1 MTTHWTERLSE
12 FHDGD
17 LSPAEYAE
25 CAAHLA
31 ACAACRDVLQE
42 LHLVAIAA
50 RTDENRQPSTD
61 LWPGILARINKSAP
75 AEAGALVPFPA
86 VRDRAAARSRQIAFS
101 LPQLALAAS
110 LLIAVSSGVS
120 YLASQRNAGP
130 GPAVAERSASRETP
144 IQAVGEPLGAPS
156 NDLVPANFADAQYD
170 KAVSDLERTL
180 LEQRDK
186 LDPRTVV
193 VIERN
198 LATIDDAIRQARE
211 ALDADPAN
219 TYLNSHLADARR
231 RKLELL
237 RRATS
242 IAGD

>member
-1 MTTHWTERLSE
+1 
-12 FHDGD
+12 
-17 LSPAEYAE
+17 
-25 CAAHLA
+25 
-31 ACAACRDVLQE
+31 VLQD
-42 LHLVAIAA
+42 LHFVTVAA
-50 RTDENRQPSTD
+50 RRDENRNPATD
-61 LWPGILARINKSAP
+61 LWPGILDRIGRNAAAAEALVAATRN
-75 AEAGALVPFPA
+75 AEAGTDRGAGTVPFPT
-86 VRDRAAARSRQIAFS
+86 VRDRASARSRQFTFS

-110 LLIAVSSGVS
+110 LLIAVSSGVA
-120 YLASQRNAGP
+120 YLATQRNVVAGS
-130 GPAVAERSASRETP
+130 GTVAQRATAREAP
-144 IQAVGEPLGAPS
+144 IQAVGEPMGAPTT
-156 NDLVPANFADAQYD
+156 DILPANFADAQYD

-180 LEQRDK
+180 MEQRDR